1 MSDEIESAPATEE
14 VLEDLGES
22 PNPVPL
28 TKIGY
33 TAATVVVPVAAY
45 FVIPFDGELGRVFAL
60 ILVIAAA
67 CALIPLSIHQ
77 AGLVLRSDHP
87 LFDAARCIVTGLVV
101 LI

>member
-22 PNPVPL
+22 SNPVPL

-60 ILVIAAA
+60 MLVIAAA
-67 CALIPLSIHQ
+67 LRAHPAVDPPGRAGAAQRLPTVRRRRVALSPASW
-77 AGLVLRSDHP
+77 
-87 LFDAARCIVTGLVV
+87 C
-101 LI
+101 